1 MLSKKQSLRYS
12 LSIRLS
18 QGAKREKVGNSRVPN
33 WLTKIF
39 RPQNN
44 FYELLI
50 NQSAKTLEGVEAL
63 RVWVNGGAQGRCE
76 TVRALEHEADDIV
89 ADLEEKLIETFITP
103 FDREDIYD
111 LSRNLDEVI
120 NGAKS
125 AVREIEALQ
134 VNVSEDQ
141 FMKDIVATLVE
152 GTRCLL
158 ATFEY
163 LEKSLPK
170 AAEQAQLARRS
181 ENRTSKIYRQ
191 AVRTLFAGDDL
202 KLIAK
207 TKEIY
212 NSLLS
217 IAQRIDIVGVKLEHV
232 IVKLR

>member
-1 MLSKKQSLRYS
+1 MP
-12 LSIRLS
+12 
-18 QGAKREKVGNSRVPN
+18 QGVNRENVDNAKAPN

-39 RPQNN
+39 PPQNN

-50 NQSAKTLEGVEAL
+50 SQSSKTLEGVEAL
-63 RVWVNGGAQGRCE
+63 KVWIDSGAQGRCE
-76 TVRALEHEADDIV
+76 TVRTFEHEADDIV
-89 ADLEEKLIETFITP
+89 KDIEKKLTDTFITP

-125 AVREIEALQ
+125 TCREIEALQ
-134 VNVSEDQ
+134 INVASDNFLKELA
-141 FMKDIVATLVE
+141 ATLVE
-152 GTRCLL
+152 GARCLL

-163 LEKSLPK
+163 LERDLPK
-170 AAEQAQLARRS
+170 AAEQAELARRS

>member
-1 MLSKKQSLRYS
+1 LNCLSSKAQAERFQVNNA
-12 LSIRLS
+12 RT
-18 QGAKREKVGNSRVPN
+18 PN
-33 WLTKIF
+33 WFTKIF
-39 RPQNN
+39 RPPNN

-50 NQSAKTLEGVEAL
+50 RQSSKTLEGVEAL
-63 RVWVNGGAQGRCE
+63 RDWVESGAQGRCE
-76 TVRALEHEADDIV
+76 TVRRLEHEADDIV
-89 ADLEEKLIETFITP
+89 ADLEKKLIDTFITP

-134 VNVSEDQ
+134 VPVSDDQ
-141 FMKDIVATLVE
+141 FLKEIVATLVE
-152 GTRCLL
+152 GARCLRS
-158 ATFEY
+158 TFEY
-163 LEKSLPK
+163 LERDLPN
-170 AAEQAQLARRS
+170 AAEQAVLARRS

-191 AVRTLFAGDDL
+191 AVRTLFAGDDM
-202 KLIAK
+202 KLISK